1 MNTNTQNNTSKNST
15 AVELFSTEAK
25 RLNFEKGLKALKA
38 LSEAETTQNAKNFAF
53 MVDNTI
59 KKGRSILA
67 LSKIEEKIKQK
78 VFCELVGIHLSM
90 FHKYKNLISAVETP
104 KNGRSIE
111 AFKDMNTQRIRKG
124 EKIKYGLLDIT
135 TWLSGD
141 EIYLSEEQ
149 AEAEAT
155 KKEKEREAKQAEAE
169 RKKAEAKAEAEA
181 DLRQKIEAEIKAEA
195 KNDYHKIAIYPDF
208 LGLPIEDITLTLN
221 KYADGFMIKGNV
233 HPDILDEALNK
244 ISYLYRQTAANFDNK
259 IISAEVVTTDKEL
272 IKVMDKKAIKKA
284 LANNESMRVK

>member
-1 MNTNTQNNTSKNST
+1 MNTNTPKNTSQNST

-67 LSKIEEKIKQK
+67 LSKIEEKMKQK

-111 AFKDMNTQRIRKG
+111 V
-124 EKIKYGLLDIT
+124 
-135 TWLSGD
+135 
-141 EIYLSEEQ
+141 
-149 AEAEAT
+149 
-155 KKEKEREAKQAEAE
+155 
-169 RKKAEAKAEAEA
+169 
-181 DLRQKIEAEIKAEA
+181 
-195 KNDYHKIAIYPDF
+195 
-208 LGLPIEDITLTLN
+208 LP
-221 KYADGFMIKGNV
+221 
-233 HPDILDEALNK
+233 
-244 ISYLYRQTAANFDNK
+244 R
-259 IISAEVVTTDKEL
+259 
-272 IKVMDKKAIKKA
+272 
-284 LANNESMRVK
+284 

>member
-1 MNTNTQNNTSKNST
+1 MNTPNNTPQNST

-90 FHKYKNLISAVETP
+90 LHKYKNLISAVETP

-111 AFKDMNTQRIRKG
+111 AFKAMNTQRITKG
-124 EKIKYGLLDIT
+124 QNITYGILAIT
-135 TWLSGD
+135 TWLNGD
-141 EIYLSEEQ
+141 EIYLTEEQ
-149 AEAEAT
+149 AEAEAA
-155 KKEKEREAKQAEAE
+155 KKEKEREAAKAEAD
-169 RKKAEAKAEAEA
+169 RKKAEAEANKEA

-195 KNDYHKIAIYPDF
+195 KNDFHKLIIYPEF

-221 KYADGFMIKGNV
+221 KYADGFMVRGNV
-233 HPDILDEALNK
+233 HPDILDEALDK
-244 ISYLYRQTAANFDNK
+244 LSYLYRQTATNFENQ

-272 IKVMDKKAIKKA
+272 IKAMDKKAIKKA
-284 LANNESMRVK
+284 LANNENMRVK